1 MKKKKIHINSKLS
14 FRELQETLGK
24 RQGAILQAVTR
35 MKKLVTDRQVKNL
48 LELDD
53 MNAVRPRISELL
65 RLGVLK
71 EGTPVKCPI
80 TGRKVRRV
88 KR

>member
-1 MKKKKIHINSKLS
+1 MKKKKIHIHSKLS
-14 FRELQETLGK
+14 FRELQESLGE
-24 RQGAILQAVTR
+24 RQGSILKIVTSIKR
-35 MKKLVTDRQVKNL
+35 LVTDRQVKNL
-48 LELDD
+48 LKLED
-53 MNAVRPRISELL
+53 MNSVRPRITELL

-71 EGTPVKCPI
+71 EGTPIKCPI

>member
-1 MKKKKIHINSKLS
+1 MTIHINSKLS
-14 FRELQETLGK
+14 FKELQLSLGK
-24 RQGAILQAVTR
+24 RQGKILQAVTS
-35 MKKLVTDRQVKNL
+35 MKKLVTDRQVKEL

-53 MNAVRPRISELL
+53 MNQVRPRISELL

-71 EGTPVKCPI
+71 EGKAIKCPI